1 MGMVMDITT
10 PTRMPMTMA
19 RPKVMTTSA
28 PEHAAVPADAMG
40 QAAVWLQLMWLAS
53 PALPVG
59 GFSYSE
65 GLEAAVEAG
74 RVQDEPSAC
83 AWLRDQL
90 ALSLGRSELP
100 LLVQALAAW
109 RTGDLARVQDLN
121 DWMRTTRESAESRLQ
136 TEQMGRSMVE
146 WLRNRLT
153 PADSSDGTV
162 PDPRVAALAALTPA
176 PTWPVAFALAAA
188 QTHADTRAVALSF
201 AFGWC
206 ENMVQAALKAVPLG
220 QNAGQRI
227 LAALAHDIPAV
238 VERALTMGD
247 DERQAATPM
256 LAILASH
263 HETQYTRLF
272 RS

>member
-1 MGMVMDITT
+1 MAP
-10 PTRMPMTMA
+10 PT
-19 RPKVMTTSA
+19 VMTAST
-28 PEHAAVPADAMG
+28 PDQADPRGDVAR
-40 QAAVWLQLMWLAS
+40 QAATWLQLIWLAS

-74 RVQDEPSAC
+74 HVTDEPSAG

-90 ALSLGRSELP
+90 ALVLGRSELP

-109 RTGDLARVQDLN
+109 RAGDLARVQDLN
-121 DWMRTTRESAESRLQ
+121 DWMRTTRETAEARLQ

-146 WLRNRLT
+146 WLRNR
-153 PADSSDGTV
+153 PVAVPGDEGPV
-162 PDPRVAALAALTPA
+162 PDARVAALAALTPA

-188 QTHADTRAVALSF
+188 QTQADARAVALSF
-201 AFGWC
+201 AFGWS

-220 QNAGQRI
+220 QSAGQRI
-227 LAALAHDIPAV
+227 LAALAQDIPAV
-238 VERALTMGD
+238 VERALTMRE
-247 DERQAATPM
+247 DERQSATPM
-256 LAILASH
+256 LAILSAR